1 VRSHL
6 ARMSAPIFTTGLVA
20 RDGRQRVPGV
30 RQLAFELL
38 AHHVRCATAA
48 MPRVEP
54 SGAHDG
60 DRSTSAAMHRVT
72 APLPLAP
79 LDAVL
84 LVAGA
89 FPTSP
94 RIGRCNRE
102 IVLHIYTTELDEA

>member
-1 VRSHL
+1 MATSTAVTGCDRTFKAAVKAEDPPGGLRSLFRH
-6 ARMSAPIFTTGLVA
+6 PDYVGLIH
-20 RDGRQRVPGV
+20 DSTC
-30 RQLAFELL
+30 
-38 AHHVRCATAA
+38 CATAA

-60 DRSTSAAMHRVT
+60 DGDCSTSAAMHRVT

-84 LVAGA
+84 LVAGV

-94 RIGRCNRE
+94 RVVDATGR
-102 IVLHIYTTELDEA
+102 